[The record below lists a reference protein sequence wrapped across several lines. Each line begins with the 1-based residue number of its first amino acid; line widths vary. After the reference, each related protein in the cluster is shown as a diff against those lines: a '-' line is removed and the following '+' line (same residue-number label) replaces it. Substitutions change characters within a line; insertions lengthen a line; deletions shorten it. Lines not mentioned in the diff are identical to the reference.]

1 MVTLL
6 NQIRRFL
13 NQTARLPFII
23 FLVFIAFSLT
33 ACAPRAE
40 MLSCEL
46 ASPVTPIAA
55 QSKALSI
62 DISVDGTPSMQGYV
76 DGFSNSRYVQTLNLL
91 DTVALTAW
99 ANPAATVSYYRF
111 GTKQQKLDRSTFRRA
126 QLPEFYG
133 VGDDLKVSN
142 ITAALPQATS
152 QRLSLIVT
160 DLYQQDA
167 DVTLVQQQLSQK
179 YLRPGQAIGV
189 LAVRSEFKGTIYDV
203 GLRNQQFSYA
213 TSTAED
219 TFHPFFVL
227 MLGSYADIKH
237 FYDEFQKSSDSA
249 PLLKSGQGEF
259 SIFFPHFVDPVSRLD
274 LANLPKPSQG
284 ITRVTALNDG
294 RVVARVQPKQPVDL
308 LRIGANVKP
317 TSLTYVASY
326 QPLPH
331 VLPIGQNVDNLAIDV
346 TANKLPGKGQATNST
361 QMDGFKT
368 VNLDLDRNQMS
379 FQLDINP
386 SQIQRG
392 IYSYNVAISPKDLE
406 SPAWWDKWTSRE
418 GQLDG
423 SKTHNLAQFLNALKA
438 STTALVREQ
447 KPAIAHF
454 CYGVWK

>member
-1 MVTLL
+1 MLTLMER
-6 NQIRRFL
+6 IRHFL
-13 NQTARLPFII
+13 HQTARLPVVII
-23 FLVFIAFSLT
+23 LGLITVYLT
-33 ACAPRAE
+33 GCAPKAE
-40 MLSCEL
+40 LLSCEL
-46 ASPVTPIAA
+46 TSPVTAITA
-55 QSKALSI
+55 QSKTLNI

-91 DTVALTAW
+91 DTVASTAW

-133 VGDDLKVSN
+133 GGDDLKVSN

-179 YLRPGQAIGV
+179 YLQPGQAIGV

-213 TSTAED
+213 TSAAEN

-227 MLGSYADIKH
+227 MLGSYADINH
-237 FYDEFQKSSDSA
+237 FYSEFKKSRDSA
-249 PLLKSGQGEF
+249 SLLKPGQGEF
-259 SIFFPHFVDPVSRLD
+259 AIFFPQFVDPVSRLD
-274 LANLPKPSQG
+274 PANLPKPSQG

-308 LRIGANVKP
+308 LRIGGNAKP
-317 TSLTYVASY
+317 TSLSY
-326 QPLPH
+326 TVPYRQLPH
-331 VLPIGQNVDNLAIDV
+331 VLPIGQNVDDLAIEV
-346 TANKLPGKGQATNST
+346 TANKLPGKGQASNSA
-361 QMDGFKT
+361 QMDGFKIT
-368 VNLDLDRNQMS
+368 DLGLDRNQMS

-392 IYSYNVAISPKDLE
+392 IYSYNVAISPKELE

-447 KPAIAHF
+447 KPPIAHF